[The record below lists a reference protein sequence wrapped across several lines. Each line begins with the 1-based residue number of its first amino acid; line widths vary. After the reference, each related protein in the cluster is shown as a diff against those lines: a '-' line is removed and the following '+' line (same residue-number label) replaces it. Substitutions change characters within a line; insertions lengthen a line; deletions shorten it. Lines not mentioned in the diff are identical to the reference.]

1 MIKFLPWLMVVAS
14 MFILPKS
21 FAQET
26 RLLRQPSIS
35 DSQIA
40 FVYGG
45 DIWITDLS
53 GQNSKRLTST
63 AAVESHPHF
72 SPDGKSL
79 AFSSN
84 RSGTNSVYVMP
95 SSGGQTNR
103 LSWHAAGGSVR
114 GWTPDGLKVL
124 FASGRDTAPRP
135 INRLWTI
142 SADGGPAELVLNQ
155 WAYNGA
161 YSADGKQ
168 MVIDRMSR
176 WDGEWRNY
184 RGGQNTP
191 LVVIDLANLKET
203 MIKSDST
210 IDIEPV
216 WVNDTIYFLSDRDW
230 VSNVWSYSV
239 KRKKLKQITE
249 FKNADIKQLA
259 TNGKQLVFEQN
270 GDLFTFDL
278 ATEQQQQLSITV
290 TGDFPWAET
299 KWQNVGDKARSASLS
314 PTGKRAVMASRGEI
328 FTVPIEH
335 GSVRN
340 LTKSSD
346 AADRAPIWSPKGD
359 QIAWFSDKGEQ
370 GYQLMLQ
377 SQDGLAEIQSIAI
390 GESKMAWEPTWSPDG
405 KYIAFVDD
413 DVRIRL
419 LELATKS
426 IKTID
431 IGGNNLER
439 GRSDLAWSPDSNA
452 LAYVKTADNGF
463 QQIKIYSVDTQQ
475 THFLTNKFANSLS
488 PAWDQNSKYLYFL
501 ASTDYGLNSGWANT
515 SSMGADSEYAPYIV
529 SLLVGETSPFAPRS
543 DEEDIEEESIEENG
557 VEDEDVGVS
566 KKDEEELTQESTDN
580 DDGAQDKDDEKS
592 GKDAVEKI
600 KIEFKNIERR
610 ILPLPMPA
618 GNYAFTL
625 TAPEGTVFF
634 AKRHGQGRDVELL
647 KFDLGS
653 REAESFIVG
662 IQSASISADHKKLLV
677 KKGPKWFV
685 VDADISKAK
694 TDKPLDTQL
703 MMNLDREK
711 EWRQMFVEAWRYQRD
726 YFYDKNMHGRDWN
739 EVFTRY
745 EPLVKYIKHR
755 ADLTYLLDMV
765 NGELSVGHS
774 FVFGGDYPKTEKA
787 RAGLLGANLSVKEGR
802 WQLNRI
808 FTAESWNPKLKGPLD
823 QPGLKVVQGRY
834 LVGVNGNELT
844 SADNPYKFL
853 DGTADQQT
861 VLHINDKPSFKDAWQ
876 ITVKPTGNERALRQ
890 RAWVEDN
897 RRLVD
902 KLSDGKL
909 AYVWLPNT
917 STPGFVSFNR
927 YFFAQQDK
935 LGAVIDERFNGGG
948 LLDDYMVDLMNR
960 KLRAAIT
967 NEVPNGKPFLLP
979 AGIKGPKVLLINE
992 LAGSGGD
999 YFPWAFRQQKVGKL
1013 IGART
1018 WGGLVKSSVHYRLVD
1033 GGALTAPDN
1042 AVFDPLNN
1050 KWVGENIGIA
1060 PDVEVYQDAKSLAK
1074 GEDPQLLRG
1083 VKELMKQL
1091 KKTRAKQVTPPKYS
1105 TPAIQN

>member
-1 MIKFLPWLMVVAS
+1 MIKCLPWLLVLTS
-14 MFILPKS
+14 LFLLPKS

-26 RLLRQPSIS
+26 RLLRQPSMS
-35 DSQIA
+35 DNHIA
-40 FVYGG
+40 FVYAG

-72 SPDGKSL
+72 SPDGQRL

-84 RSGTNSVYVMP
+84 RSGTDSVYVMP
-95 SSGGQTNR
+95 TNGGQAKR
-103 LSWHAAGGSVR
+103 LSWHAVGGSVR
-114 GWTPDGLKVL
+114 GWTPDGKKIL

-142 SADGGPAELVLNQ
+142 SANGGSAELVLNQ

-191 LVVIDLANLKET
+191 LVVIDLDNLKET
-203 MIKSDST
+203 MIDSDST

-216 WVNDTIYFLSDRDW
+216 WVGDTVYFLSDRDW
-230 VSNVWSYSV
+230 VSNIWSYSV
-239 KRKKLKQITE
+239 KRKRLKQITE
-249 FKNADIKQLA
+249 FKNADIKQLDS
-259 TNGKQLVFEQN
+259 NGKQLVFEQN

-278 ATEQQQQLSITV
+278 ASKQQQKLSISL

-299 KWQNVGDKARSASLS
+299 KWQDVGKKANSASLS
-314 PTGKRAVMASRGEI
+314 PSGKRAVMASRGEI

-340 LTKSSD
+340 LTQSSD

-377 SQDGLAEIQSIAI
+377 SQDGLSELQSIAI

-419 LELATKS
+419 IELATKN
-426 IKTID
+426 IITVD
-431 IGGNNLER
+431 VGGNNLER
-439 GRSDLAWSPDSNA
+439 GRNDLVWSPDSNN
-452 LAYVKTADNGF
+452 LAYVKTADNSF
-463 QQIKIYSVDTQQ
+463 QQIKIYSVDSQK

-488 PAWDQNSKYLYFL
+488 PAWDQNSQYLYFL

-515 SSMGADSEYAPYIV
+515 SSMGADSEYAPYVV
-529 SLLVGETSPFAPRS
+529 SLLADETSPFAPRS
-543 DEEDIEEESIEENG
+543 DEEDIAEDEPKNEDEESTE
-557 VEDEDVGVS
+557 
-566 KKDEEELTQESTDN
+566 
-580 DDGAQDKDDEKS
+580 DDESVKNDS
-592 GKDAVEKI
+592 ESKDSEEQPIELI
-600 KIEFKNIERR
+600 KIDFENIERR

-634 AKRHGQGRDVELL
+634 AKRQGEDRDVELL
-647 KFDLGS
+647 KFDLKT
-653 REAESFIVG
+653 RKAKPFISG
-662 IQSASISADHKKLLV
+662 IQSASISANYKKMLV

-685 VDADISKAK
+685 VDADKAKAK
-694 TDKPLDTQL
+694 TEDPLNAKL
-703 MMNLDREK
+703 MMNLDRQQ

-739 EVFTRY
+739 EVFSRY
-745 EPLVKYIKHR
+745 EPLVKHIKHR
-755 ADLTYLLDMV
+755 VDLTYLLDRV

-787 RAGLLGANLSVKEGR
+787 SAGLLGADLRINQGR
-802 WQLNRI
+802 WQLSRI

-823 QPGLKVVQGRY
+823 QPGLKVAQGQY
-834 LVGVNGNELT
+834 LVGVNGKELT
-844 SADNPYKFL
+844 SADNPYEFL
-853 DGTADQQT
+853 DGTVGQQT
-861 VLHINDKPSFKDAWQ
+861 VLHINDKPEFSEAWQ
-876 ITVKPTGNERALRQ
+876 ITVKPIGKERSLRQ

-902 KLSDGKL
+902 KLSNGKL
-909 AYVWLPNT
+909 AYVWVPNT

-948 LLDDYMVDLMNR
+948 YLDDYMVDLMSR
-960 KLRAAIT
+960 KLRSAIT
-967 NEVPNGKPFLLP
+967 NEVPNGKPLLLP

-999 YFPWAFRQQKVGKL
+999 YFPWAFRQQKIGKL

-1018 WGGLVKSSVHYRLVD
+1018 WGGLVKSSVHYALVD

-1050 KWVGENIGIA
+1050 KWVGENVGIA
-1060 PDVEVYQDAKSLAK
+1060 PDIEVYQDAKSLAK
-1074 GEDPQLLRG
+1074 GNDPQLLRG
-1083 VKELMKQL
+1083 VQELMKQL
-1091 KKTRAKQVTPPKYS
+1091 KKTKNKQVKPPKYS
-1105 TPAIQN
+1105 TPAIQD

>member
-1 MIKFLPWLMVVAS
+1 MIKFVAWLLAVAS
-14 MFILPKS
+14 MFILPKP

-40 FVYGG
+40 FVYAG
-45 DIWITDLS
+45 DIWITDLM

-63 AAVESHPHF
+63 PAIESHPHF
-72 SPDGKSL
+72 SPDGKRI

-84 RSGTNSVYVMP
+84 RSGTESVYVMP
-95 SSGGQTNR
+95 SSGGQANR
-103 LSWHAAGGSVR
+103 LSWHAAGGSAR
-114 GWTPDGLKVL
+114 GWSPDGQKVL
-124 FASGRDTAPRP
+124 FASGRDTAPKP

-191 LVVIDLANLKET
+191 LVVVDLASLKET
-203 MIKSDST
+203 MIDSDST

-216 WVNDTIYFLSDRDW
+216 WVNDTVYFLSDRDW
-230 VSNVWSYSV
+230 VSNIWSYSV

-249 FKNADIKQLA
+249 FKNADIKQLGS
-259 TNGKQLVFEQN
+259 NGKQLVFEQN

-278 ATEQQQQLSITV
+278 ASEQLQKLSISV

-299 KWQNVGDKARSASLS
+299 KWQDVGDKASSASLS
-314 PTGKRAVMASRGEI
+314 PTGKRAVMTSRGEI
-328 FTVPIEH
+328 FTVPVEY

-340 LTKSSD
+340 LTQSSD
-346 AADRAPIWSPKGD
+346 AADRAPVWSPKGD

-377 SQDGLAEIQSIAI
+377 SQDGLSELQTIAI
-390 GESKMAWEPTWSPDG
+390 GESKMAWEPTWSPDA

-419 LELATKS
+419 LELSTKS
-426 IKTID
+426 IITID
-431 IGGNNLER
+431 TGGTNLER
-439 GRSDLAWSPDSNA
+439 GRNDLVWSPDSNA

-463 QQIKIYSVDTQQ
+463 QQIKIYSVDTQE

-488 PAWDQNSKYLYFL
+488 PAWDQNSKYMYFL

-515 SSMGADSEYAPYIV
+515 SAMGADSQYAPYIV
-529 SLLVGETSPFAPRS
+529 SLLADETSPFAPRS
-543 DEEDIEEESIEENG
+543 DEENSQEDATQADDPKKDDAGTASKSDD
-557 VEDEDVGVS
+557 VED
-566 KKDEEELTQESTDN
+566 KAQE
-580 DDGAQDKDDEKS
+580 
-592 GKDAVEKI
+592 KDAKDSVKKPVEKI
-600 KIEFKNIERR
+600 KIDFNNIERR

-634 AKRHGQGRDVELL
+634 AKREEKDRNVELL
-647 KFDLGS
+647 KFDLKS
-653 REAESFIVG
+653 RKAEPFIQG
-662 IQSASISADHKKLLV
+662 IQSASISADNKKLLI
-677 KKGPKWFV
+677 KQGPKWFV
-685 VDADISKAK
+685 VDTDKPTSKLE
-694 TDKPLDTQL
+694 KPLDTKL
-703 MMNLDREK
+703 MMSLDRQQ

-739 EVFTRY
+739 EVFSRY

-774 FVFGGDYPKTEKA
+774 FVFGGDYPETEKA
-787 RAGLLGANLSVKEGR
+787 RAGLLGADLLVKAGR

-823 QPGLKVVQGRY
+823 QPGLKVAQGQY
-834 LVGVNGNELT
+834 LVGVNGKELT

-853 DGTADQQT
+853 DGTQDQQT
-861 VLHINDKPSFKDAWQ
+861 VLHINDKPNFNDAWQ

-902 KLSDGKL
+902 TLSNGKL
-909 AYVWLPNT
+909 AYVWVPNT

-960 KLRAAIT
+960 KLRAALT
-967 NEVPNGKPFLLP
+967 NEVPNGKPLLLP

-1018 WGGLVKSSVHYRLVD
+1018 WGGLVKSSVHYALVD

-1050 KWVGENIGIA
+1050 QWVGENIGIA
-1060 PDVEVYQDAKSLAK
+1060 PDIEVYQDAQSLAK
-1074 GEDPQLLRG
+1074 GDDPQLLRG

-1091 KKTRAKQVTPPKYS
+1091 QQIKTQQVTAPKYS

>member
-1 MIKFLPWLMVVAS
+1 MLKFLPWLIVVAS
-14 MFILPKS
+14 MLILPRS
-21 FAQET
+21 FAQDT
-26 RLLRQPSIS
+26 RLLRQPSIN
-35 DSQIA
+35 DSHVA
-40 FVYGG
+40 FVYAG
-45 DIWITDLS
+45 DIWIADLS

-72 SPDGKSL
+72 SPDGQRL

-84 RSGTNSVYVMP
+84 RSGTNSVYIMP
-95 SSGGQTNR
+95 SSGGQAKR
-103 LSWHAAGGSVR
+103 LSWHAAGGSAR
-114 GWTPDGLKVL
+114 GWTPDGRKVL
-124 FASGRDTAPRP
+124 FASSRDTAPRR

-142 SADGGPAELVLNQ
+142 SVDGGPAELVLNQ

-161 YSADGKQ
+161 YSANGKQ

-191 LVVIDLANLKET
+191 LVVVDLANLEET
-203 MIKSDST
+203 MINSDST

-216 WVNDTIYFLSDRDW
+216 WVNDTVYFLSDRDW
-230 VSNVWSYSV
+230 VSNIWSYSV
-239 KRKKLKQITE
+239 KRKRLKQITE

-270 GDLFTFDL
+270 GDLFTYDL
-278 ATEQQQQLSITV
+278 ASKQQQQLSITV

-299 KWQNVGDKARSASLS
+299 KWQDVGEKARSASLS
-314 PTGKRAVMASRGEI
+314 PTGKRAIMASRGEI

-340 LTKSSD
+340 LTQTSD

-377 SQDGLAEIQSIAI
+377 SQNGLSELQTIAI
-390 GESKMAWEPTWSPDG
+390 GESKMAWEPIWSPDG

-419 LELATKS
+419 LALATKS
-426 IKTID
+426 IITID
-431 IGGNNLER
+431 TGGTNLER
-439 GRSDLAWSPDSNA
+439 GRNDLVWSPDSNA

-463 QQIKIYSVDTQQ
+463 QQIKIYSVDTKQ

-515 SSMGADSEYAPYIV
+515 SSMSAQPEYAPYVV
-529 SLLVGETSPFAPRS
+529 SLSADETSPFAPQS
-543 DEEDIEEESIEENG
+543 DEEIMQ
-557 VEDEDVGVS
+557 EDES
-566 KKDEEELTQESTDN
+566 KQ
-580 DDGAQDKDDEKS
+580 DDEKPI
-592 GKDAVEKI
+592 KDSADSENDAQVKDDKDEIEKI
-600 KIEFKNIERR
+600 KIDFKDIERR

-618 GNYAFTL
+618 GEYAFTL
-625 TAPEGTVFF
+625 TATEGTVFF
-634 AKRHGQGRDVELL
+634 AKRQGQDRDIELL
-647 KFDLGS
+647 KFDLES
-653 REAESFIVG
+653 RKAESFIEG

-685 VDADISKAK
+685 VDADVPKAT
-694 TDKPLDTQL
+694 TDKPLDTML
-703 MMNLDREK
+703 MMNIDRQK

-739 EVFTRY
+739 EVFSRY
-745 EPLVKYIKHR
+745 EPLVKHIKHR

-774 FVFGGDYPKTEKA
+774 FVFGGDYPKTQKA
-787 RAGLLGANLSVKEGR
+787 SAGLLGANLLVNEGR
-802 WQLNRI
+802 WQMTRI

-823 QPGLKVVQGRY
+823 QPGLKVSQGQY
-834 LVGVNGNELT
+834 LVGVNGKELT
-844 SADNPYKFL
+844 SEDNPYKWL
-853 DGTADQQT
+853 DGTVDQQT
-861 VLHINDKPSFKDAWQ
+861 VLHINDKPSFSEAWQ
-876 ITVKPTGNERALRQ
+876 ITVKPAGNERSLRQ

-909 AYVWLPNT
+909 AYVWVPNT

-948 LLDDYMVDLMNR
+948 FLDDYMVDLMNR
-960 KLRAAIT
+960 KLRGAIT
-967 NEVPNGKPFLLP
+967 NEVPNGKPLLLP

-1018 WGGLVKSSVHYRLVD
+1018 WGGLVKSSVHYALVD

-1060 PDVEVYQDAKSLAK
+1060 PDIEVYQDAKSLAK
-1074 GEDPQLLRG
+1074 NEDPQLLRG

-1091 KKTRAKQVTPPKYS
+1091 KKINTKTKQITSPKFP
-1105 TPAIQN
+1105 TPATQD

>member
-1 MIKFLPWLMVVAS
+1 MIKFLPWLLVVAS
-14 MFILPKS
+14 WFILPQS

-35 DSQIA
+35 DSHIV
-40 FVYGG
+40 FVHAA

-53 GQNSKRLTST
+53 GKNTKRLTST

-72 SPDGKSL
+72 SPDGKTI

-84 RSGTNSVYVMP
+84 RSGTDSVYVMP
-95 SSGGQTNR
+95 TAGGQATR
-103 LSWHAAGGSVR
+103 LSWHASGGSVR
-114 GWTPDGLKVL
+114 GWTPDGQKIL

-142 SADGGPAELVLNQ
+142 PVNGGSAGLVLNQ

-161 YSADGKQ
+161 YSGDGKK

-191 LVVIDLANLKET
+191 LVVIDLDTLKET
-203 MIKSDST
+203 MIDSDST

-216 WVNDTIYFLSDRDW
+216 WVNDTVYFLSDRDW

-239 KRKKLKQITE
+239 KRKRLKQITE
-249 FKNADIKQLA
+249 FKNADVKQLS
-259 TNGKQLVFEQN
+259 TNGKQLVLEQN

-278 ATEQQQQLSITV
+278 ASKQLQKLSINLI
-290 TGDFPWAET
+290 GDFPWAET
-299 KWQNVGDKARSASLS
+299 KWQDVGEKANAASLS
-314 PTGKRAVMASRGEI
+314 PSGKRVVMASRGEI

-340 LTKSSD
+340 LTQSSD

-359 QIAWFSDKGEQ
+359 KIAWFSDKGKQ

-377 SQDGLAEIQSIAI
+377 SQDGLSQLESIAI

-419 LELATKS
+419 LELATRN

-431 IGGNNLER
+431 VGGNNLER
-439 GRSDLAWSPDSNA
+439 GRNDLAWSPDSNH
-452 LAYVKTADNGF
+452 LAYVKTADNSF
-463 QQIKIYSVDTQQ
+463 QQIKIYSIDSQK

-515 SSMGADSEYAPYIV
+515 SSMSAEAEYAPYVV
-529 SLLVGETSPFAPRS
+529 SLLADEVSPFAPRS
-543 DEEDIEEESIEENG
+543 DEEDIEESRKDTSENDH
-557 VEDEDVGVS
+557 E
-566 KKDEEELTQESTDN
+566 ESTEDSASAKS
-580 DDGAQDKDDEKS
+580 GSDEKES
-592 GKDAVEKI
+592 AKDSVELI
-600 KIEFKNIERR
+600 KIDFDNIERR

-634 AKRHGQGRDVELL
+634 AKKQGENRDVELL
-647 KFDLGS
+647 KFDLKS
-653 REAESFIVG
+653 REAEPFIAG
-662 IQSASISADHKKLLV
+662 IQSASISANHKKMLV
-677 KKGPKWFV
+677 KQGPKWFV
-685 VDADISKAK
+685 VDADTSKAK
-694 TDKPLDTQL
+694 TEKPLDTKL
-703 MMNLDREK
+703 MMKLDRQK

-739 EVFTRY
+739 EVFSRY
-745 EPLVKYIKHR
+745 EPLVEHIKHR
-755 ADLTYLLDMV
+755 ADLSYLLDMV

-774 FVFGGDYPKTEKA
+774 FVFGGDFPKTEKA
-787 RAGLLGANLSVKEGR
+787 SAGLLGADLSPKDGR
-802 WQLNRI
+802 WQLSRI

-823 QPGLKVVQGRY
+823 QPSLKVAEGQY

-844 SADNPYKFL
+844 SSDNPYEFL
-853 DGTADQQT
+853 DGTVGQQT
-861 VLHINDKPSFKDAWQ
+861 VLHINDKSKFSDAWQ
-876 ITVKPTGNERALRQ
+876 ITVKPTGNENFLRQ

-909 AYVWLPNT
+909 AYIWVPNT
-917 STPGFVSFNR
+917 AQPGFVSFNR

-935 LGAVIDERFNGGG
+935 LGVVIDERFNGGG
-948 LLDDYMVDLMNR
+948 YLDDYMVDLMSR
-960 KLRAAIT
+960 KLRGALT
-967 NEVPNGKPFLLP
+967 NEVPNGKPLVLP
-979 AGIKGPKVLLINE
+979 AGISGPKVLLINE

-999 YFPWAFRQQKVGKL
+999 YFPWAFRQQKIGKL

-1018 WGGLVKSSVHYRLVD
+1018 WGGLVKSSVHYALVD

-1042 AVFDPLNN
+1042 AVFDPRNN
-1050 KWVGENIGIA
+1050 KWVAENFGIA
-1060 PDVEVYQDAKSLAK
+1060 PDIEVYQDAKSLAK

-1083 VKELMKQL
+1083 VQELMKQL
-1091 KKTRAKQVTPPKYS
+1091 KKIKSKPIQPPRYS
-1105 TPAIQN
+1105 TPAVQG

>member
-1 MIKFLPWLMVVAS
+1 MIKFLPWLLVVAS
-14 MFILPKS
+14 MLILPKS

-35 DSQIA
+35 DSHLA
-40 FVYGG
+40 FIYAG
-45 DIWITDLS
+45 DIWLTDLL

-63 AAVESHPHF
+63 AAIESHPHF
-72 SPDGKSL
+72 SPDGQSL

-84 RSGTNSVYVMP
+84 RSGTNSVYVMS
-95 SSGGQTNR
+95 SSGGQATR

-114 GWTPDGLKVL
+114 GWTPDGQKVL

-142 SADGGPAELVLNQ
+142 SVDGGPAELVLNQ
-155 WAYNGA
+155 WASNGA
-161 YSADGKQ
+161 YSGDGKQ
-168 MVIDRMSR
+168 IVIDRMSR

-191 LVVIDLANLKET
+191 LVVVDLVNLEET
-203 MIKSDST
+203 MINSDST

-216 WVNDTIYFLSDRDW
+216 WVDDTVYFLSDRDW
-230 VSNVWSYSV
+230 VSNIWSYSV
-239 KRKKLKQITE
+239 KRKRLKQITE
-249 FKNADIKQLA
+249 FKNADIKQLG

-278 ATEQQQQLSITV
+278 ASEELQKISITV

-299 KWQNVGDKARSASLS
+299 KWQNVGDEASSVSLS
-314 PTGKRAVMASRGEI
+314 PTGKRVIMASRGEI
-328 FTVPIEH
+328 FTVPVEY

-340 LTKSSD
+340 LTQSSD

-359 QIAWFSDKGEQ
+359 QVAWFSDKGEQ
-370 GYQLMLQ
+370 GYQLQLQ
-377 SQDGLAEIQSIAI
+377 SQDGLSELQTIAI

-419 LELATKS
+419 LELATEN
-426 IKTID
+426 IITVD
-431 IGGNNLER
+431 TGGTNLER
-439 GRSDLAWSPDSNA
+439 GRNDLAWSPDSNA
-452 LAYVKTADNGF
+452 LAYVKTANNGF
-463 QQIKIYSVDTQQ
+463 QQIKIYAVDTKK

-515 SSMGADSEYAPYIV
+515 SSIGSDAEYSPYIV
-529 SLLVGETSPFAPRS
+529 SLLADETSPFAPRS
-543 DEEDIEEESIEENG
+543 DEENTLEEDIDEEGIDEEDIDEDAEPSGKSDAPEDKVQEKNGKESAKNSIE
-557 VEDEDVGVS
+557 
-566 KKDEEELTQESTDN
+566 
-580 DDGAQDKDDEKS
+580 
-592 GKDAVEKI
+592 KI
-600 KIEFKNIERR
+600 AIDFENIERR

-618 GNYAFTL
+618 GNYAFAL
-625 TAPEGTVFF
+625 TAPKGTVFF
-634 AKRHGQGRDVELL
+634 AKRQHEDRNLELL
-647 KFDLGS
+647 KFDLKS
-653 REAESFIVG
+653 RKAEPFIQG
-662 IQSASISADHKKLLV
+662 IQTASISADHKKLLV

-685 VDADISKAK
+685 VDADKPTAK
-694 TDKPLDTQL
+694 TDKPLNTKL
-703 MMNLDREK
+703 MMSLDRQK
-711 EWRQMFVEAWRYQRD
+711 EWRQIFVEAWRYQRD
-726 YFYDKNMHGRDWN
+726 YFYDENMHGRDWN
-739 EVFTRY
+739 EVFSRY
-745 EPLVKYIKHR
+745 EPLVKHIKHR
-755 ADLTYLLDMV
+755 AALTYLLDMV

-774 FVFGGDYPKTEKA
+774 FVSGGDYPKTQKA
-787 RAGLLGANLSVKEGR
+787 RAGLLGADLLANEGY
-802 WQLNRI
+802 WQLDRI

-823 QPGLKVVQGRY
+823 QPGLKIDQGQY
-834 LVGVNGNELT
+834 LVGVNGKELT
-844 SADNPYKFL
+844 SVDNPYEFL
-853 DGTADQQT
+853 DGTVDQQT
-861 VLHINDKPSFKDAWQ
+861 VLHINDKPSFSGAWQ
-876 ITVKPTGNERALRQ
+876 ITVKPTSNERALRQ

-909 AYVWLPNT
+909 AYVWVPNT

-960 KLRAAIT
+960 KLRAALT
-967 NEVPNGKPFLLP
+967 NEVPNGKPLLLP

-1060 PDVEVYQDAKSLAK
+1060 PDINVYQDAQSLAK
-1074 GEDPQLLRG
+1074 GDDPQLLAG
-1083 VKELMKQL
+1083 VKELLKQL
-1091 KKTRAKQVTPPKYS
+1091 KKIKVRSVIPPKYS
-1105 TPAIQN
+1105 TPATQE

>member
-1 MIKFLPWLMVVAS
+1 MIKFLPWLLVVAS
-14 MFILPKS
+14 MFILPRS
-21 FAQET
+21 FAQDT

-35 DSQIA
+35 DSHLA
-40 FVYGG
+40 FIYAG
-45 DIWITDLS
+45 DIWITDLL

-63 AAVESHPHF
+63 AAIESHPHF
-72 SPDGKSL
+72 SPDGQRL

-84 RSGTNSVYVMP
+84 RSGTHSVYVMP
-95 SSGGQTNR
+95 SSGGQANR

-114 GWTPDGLKVL
+114 GWTPDGQRVL
-124 FASGRDTAPRP
+124 FASGRDTAPKP

-142 SADGGPAELVLNQ
+142 AVDGGPAELVLNQ

-161 YSADGKQ
+161 YSGDGKHL
-168 MVIDRMSR
+168 VIDRMSR
-176 WDGEWRNY
+176 WDGEWRHY

-191 LVVIDLANLKET
+191 LVVVDLASLEET
-203 MIKSDST
+203 MIDSDST

-230 VSNVWSYSV
+230 VSNIWSYSV
-239 KRKKLKQITE
+239 KRKRLKQITA

-259 TNGKQLVFEQN
+259 TNGKQLVLEQN

-278 ATEQQQQLSITV
+278 ASEQLQKLSIAV

-299 KWQNVGDKARSASLS
+299 QWQDVGKKANSASLS
-314 PTGKRAVMASRGEI
+314 PTGKRAIMAARGEI
-328 FTVPIEH
+328 FTVPVEY

-340 LTKSSD
+340 LTQTSD

-377 SQDGLAEIQSIAI
+377 SQDGLSELQTIAI

-419 LELATKS
+419 LDLGSKNIITVD
-426 IKTID
+426 T
-431 IGGNNLER
+431 GGNNLER
-439 GRSDLAWSPDSNA
+439 GRNDLVWSPDSNA

-463 QQIKIYSVDTQQ
+463 QQIKIYSVDTQD
-475 THFLTNKFANSLS
+475 THFLTNKFANSMS
-488 PAWDQNSKYLYFL
+488 PAWDQNSKFLYFL

-515 SSMGADSEYAPYIV
+515 SSMGADSQYAPYIV
-529 SLLVGETSPFAPRS
+529 SLLADETSPFAPRS
-543 DEEDIEEESIEENG
+543 DEENREEDGID
-557 VEDEDVGVS
+557 EDEP
-566 KKDEEELTQESTDN
+566 KKDNEKNSEVADETP
-580 DDGAQDKDDEKS
+580 DKDGEGSKES
-592 GKDAVEKI
+592 AKKPIEKI
-600 KIEFKNIERR
+600 EIDFKNIERR

-618 GNYAFTL
+618 GNYAFTM
-625 TAPEGTVFF
+625 TAPKGTVFF
-634 AKRHGQGRDVELL
+634 AKIQGENRDLALL
-647 KFDLGS
+647 KFNLKS
-653 REAESFIVG
+653 RKAEAFIEG

-685 VDADISKAK
+685 VDADKATAK
-694 TDKPLDTQL
+694 TDKPLETTL
-703 MMNLDREK
+703 MMNLDRQK
-711 EWRQMFVEAWRYQRD
+711 EWRQIFVEAWRYQRD

-739 EVFTRY
+739 VVFSRY
-745 EPLVKYIKHR
+745 EPLVKHIKHR

-774 FVFGGDYPKTEKA
+774 FVFGGDYPKTQKT
-787 RAGLLGANLSVKEGR
+787 RAGLLGADLLVKEGR
-802 WQLNRI
+802 WQLDRI
-808 FTAESWNPKLKGPLD
+808 FRAESWNPKLKGPLD
-823 QPGLKVVQGRY
+823 QPGLRLAQGQY
-834 LVGVNGNELT
+834 LVGVNGQELT
-844 SADNPYKFL
+844 SADNPYQFL
-853 DGTADQQT
+853 DGTLDQQT
-861 VLHINDKPSFKDAWQ
+861 VLHINDKPSFSEAWQ
-876 ITVKPTGNERALRQ
+876 ITVKPTGNETALRQ

-902 KLSDGKL
+902 TLSNGKL
-909 AYVWLPNT
+909 AYVWVPNT
-917 STPGFVSFNR
+917 SSPGFVSFNR

-935 LGAVIDERFNGGG
+935 VGAVIDERFNGGG

-960 KLRAAIT
+960 KLRAALT
-967 NEVPNGKPFLLP
+967 NEVPNGKPLLLP

-999 YFPWAFRQQKVGKL
+999 YFPWAFRQQNVGQL

-1018 WGGLVKSSVHYRLVD
+1018 WGGLVKSSVHYALVD

-1060 PDVEVYQDAKSLAK
+1060 PDIEVYQDAQSLAK

-1083 VKELMKQL
+1083 VKELLKQL
-1091 KKTRAKQVTPPKYS
+1091 KQIKTKQVTPPKYS
-1105 TPAIQN
+1105 TPAIQNK

>member
-1 MIKFLPWLMVVAS
+1 MIKFLPWLMVVTC
-14 MFILPKS
+14 ILLIPK
-21 FAQET
+21 AVAEQT

-35 DSQIA
+35 DSQVA

-63 AAVESHPHF
+63 PAIESQPHF
-72 SPDGKSL
+72 SPDGQRL

-95 SSGGQTNR
+95 SSGGQPNR
-103 LSWHAAGGSVR
+103 LSWHASGGSVR
-114 GWTPDGLKVL
+114 GWTPDGQQVL
-124 FASGRDTAPRP
+124 FASVRDTAPRP

-142 SADGGPAELVLNQ
+142 PVDGGPAELVLNQ
-155 WAYNGA
+155 WAFNGA
-161 YSADGKQ
+161 YSGDGKQ
-168 MVIDRMSR
+168 IVIDRMSR

-191 LVVIDLANLKET
+191 LVVIDLLNLKET
-203 MIKSDST
+203 MINSDST

-216 WVNDTIYFLSDRDW
+216 WVNNTVYFLSDRDW
-230 VSNVWSYSV
+230 VSNIWSYSV
-239 KRKKLKQITE
+239 KRKRLKQITY

-259 TNGKQLVFEQN
+259 SNGKQLIFEQN
-270 GDLFTFDL
+270 GDLYTYDL
-278 ATEQQQQLSITV
+278 ATKKQQQLAITV
-290 TGDFPWAET
+290 TGDFPWAESQ
-299 KWQNVGDKARSASLS
+299 WQNMGAKAHSASLS
-314 PTGKRAVMASRGEI
+314 PTGKRALMASRGEI

-340 LTKSSD
+340 LTQTSD

-359 QIAWFSDKGEQ
+359 QIAWFSDQGGQ
-370 GYQLMLQ
+370 GYQLLLQ
-377 SQDGLAEIQSIAI
+377 SQDGLSDTQSIAI
-390 GESKMAWEPTWSPDG
+390 GVSKMAWEPTWSPDG

-413 DVRIRL
+413 DVRLRL

-426 IKTID
+426 IITID

-439 GRSDLAWSPDSNA
+439 GSNDLVWSPDSNA

-463 QQIKIYSVDTQQ
+463 QQIKIYTVDTQQ
-475 THFLTNKFANSLS
+475 SHFLTNKFANSLS
-488 PAWDQNSKYLYFL
+488 PAWDQNGKYLYFL

-515 SSMGADSEYAPYIV
+515 SSMGAQFEYAPYVV
-529 SLLVGETSPFAPRS
+529 SLLAAETSPFAPRS
-543 DEEDIEEESIEENG
+543 DEEKSDAEKIDKTEPKDSDKGSSQENADSNG
-557 VEDEDVGVS
+557 
-566 KKDEEELTQESTDN
+566 KNNN
-580 DDGAQDKDDEKS
+580 DDKESEEDT
-592 GKDAVEKI
+592 VEKI
-600 KIEFKNIERR
+600 AIDFKDIERR

-618 GNYAFTL
+618 GKYAFTL
-625 TAPEGTVFF
+625 TAPKGTVFF
-634 AKRHGQGRDVELL
+634 AKRQGQGKDIELL
-647 KFDLGS
+647 KFDIETQES
-653 REAESFIVG
+653 ESFITG
-662 IQSASISADHKKLLV
+662 IQSASISADHNKLLV

-685 VDADISKAK
+685 VDTDQSKAK
-694 TDKPLDTQL
+694 TDKPLNTKL
-703 MMNLDREK
+703 LMNLDREQ
-711 EWRQMFVEAWRYQRD
+711 EWRQIFVEAWRYQQD

-739 EVFTRY
+739 EVFNRY
-745 EPLVKYIKHR
+745 EPLVKHIKHR

-774 FVFGGDYPKTEKA
+774 FVFGGDYPKTQSA
-787 RAGLLGANLSVKEGR
+787 TAGLLGANLSIKEGR

-823 QPGLKVVQGRY
+823 QPGLKVAQGQY
-834 LVGVNGNELT
+834 LVGINGKEMT
-844 SADNPYKFL
+844 SADNPFKFL
-853 DGTADQQT
+853 DGTVGQQT
-861 VLHINDKPSFKDAWQ
+861 VLHINDKPSFSGAWQ
-876 ITVKPTGNERALRQ
+876 ITVNPTGSEKALRQ
-890 RAWVEDN
+890 RTWVEDN

-948 LLDDYMVDLMNR
+948 LLDDYMVDLLSR

-967 NEVPNGKPFLLP
+967 NEVPNGKPLLLP
-979 AGIKGPKVLLINE
+979 GGINGPKVLLINE
-992 LAGSGGD
+992 QAGSGGD

-1018 WGGLVKSSVHYRLVD
+1018 WGGLVKSSVHYGLVD

-1060 PDVEVYQDAKSLAK
+1060 PDIEVYQDARSLAK

-1091 KKTRAKQVTPPKYS
+1091 KKIKTKQVKPPKYS

>member
-1 MIKFLPWLMVVAS
+1 MIKFVPWLLVVAS
-14 MFILPKS
+14 MFILPRS
-21 FAQET
+21 IAQET

-35 DSQIA
+35 DSHLA
-40 FVYGG
+40 FVYAG

-63 AAVESHPHF
+63 AAIESDPHF
-72 SPDGKSL
+72 SPDGQRL

-95 SSGGQTNR
+95 SSGGQANR

-114 GWTPDGLKVL
+114 GWTPDGQRVL

-142 SADGGPAELVLNQ
+142 SVDGGPAELVLHQ

-161 YSADGKQ
+161 YSEDGKH

-191 LVVIDLANLKET
+191 LVVVDLASLKET
-203 MIKSDST
+203 MIDSDST

-216 WVNDTIYFLSDRDW
+216 WVDDTVYFLSDRDW
-230 VSNVWSYSV
+230 VSNIWSYSV

-278 ATEQQQQLSITV
+278 ASEELQKLSIVV

-299 KWQNVGDKARSASLS
+299 QWQDVGEKADSASLS
-314 PTGKRAVMASRGEI
+314 PTGKRAIMASRGEI

-340 LTKSSD
+340 LTQSSD

-370 GYQLMLQ
+370 GYQLLLQ
-377 SQDGLAEIQSIAI
+377 SQDGLSELQSIAI

-419 LELATKS
+419 LELATKN
-426 IKTID
+426 IITVD
-431 IGGNNLER
+431 TGGNNLER
-439 GRSDLAWSPDSNA
+439 GRNDLVWAPDSNA

-463 QQIKIYSVDTQQ
+463 QQIKIYSVNTQD
-475 THFLTNKFANSLS
+475 THFLTNKFANSMS
-488 PAWDQNSKYLYFL
+488 PAWDQNSQYLYFL

-515 SSMGADSEYAPYIV
+515 SSMGADSEYAPYVV
-529 SLLVGETSPFAPRS
+529 SLLADETSPFAPRS
-543 DEEDIEEESIEENG
+543 DEEG
-557 VEDEDVGVS
+557 TED
-566 KKDEEELTQESTDN
+566 DEPQ
-580 DDGAQDKDDEKS
+580 KDDEKDS
-592 GKDAVEKI
+592 EVADETQDKDPKDPEKETVEVI
-600 KIEFKNIERR
+600 KIDFKDIERR

-618 GNYAFTL
+618 GEYAFTL
-625 TAPEGTVFF
+625 TAPQGTVFF
-634 AKRHGQGRDVELL
+634 AKRQGEDRDIELL
-647 KFDLGS
+647 KFDLKLRKS
-653 REAESFIVG
+653 ESFMEG
-662 IQSASISADHKKLLV
+662 IQLASMSADHKKLLV

-685 VDADISKAK
+685 VDADKPSPK
-694 TDKPLDTQL
+694 TDNPLDTKL
-703 MMNLDREK
+703 MMNLNRQQ
-711 EWRQMFVEAWRYQRD
+711 EWRQIFVEAWRYQRD

-739 EVFTRY
+739 EVFSRY
-745 EPLVKYIKHR
+745 EPLVKHIKHR

-774 FVFGGDYPKTEKA
+774 FVFGGDYPKTPKA
-787 RAGLLGANLSVKEGR
+787 RAGLLGADLLVKEGR
-802 WQLNRI
+802 WQLDRI

-823 QPGLKVVQGRY
+823 QPGLKLAQGHY
-834 LVGVNGNELT
+834 LVGVNGKELT

-853 DGTADQQT
+853 DGTVDQQT
-861 VLHINDKPSFKDAWQ
+861 VLHINDKPSFSEAWQ
-876 ITVKPTGNERALRQ
+876 ITVKPTGNETALRQ
-890 RAWVEDN
+890 RTWVEDN

-909 AYVWLPNT
+909 AYVWVPNT
-917 STPGFVSFNR
+917 SSPGFVSFNR

-960 KLRAAIT
+960 KLRAALT
-967 NEVPNGKPFLLP
+967 NEVPNGKPLLLP

-1018 WGGLVKSSVHYRLVD
+1018 WGGLVKSSVHYALVD

-1060 PDVEVYQDAKSLAK
+1060 PDIEVYQDAQSLAK
-1074 GEDPQLLRG
+1074 GDDPQLLTG

-1091 KKTRAKQVTPPKYS
+1091 KRIKTKQVVPPKYS

>member
-1 MIKFLPWLMVVAS
+1 MIKFLPILLVVAS
-14 MFILPKS
+14 MFILPRS
-21 FAQET
+21 FAEET

-35 DSQIA
+35 DSHIA
-40 FVYGG
+40 FVYAG

-72 SPDGKSL
+72 SPDGQRV

-95 SSGGQTNR
+95 SIGGQANR

-114 GWTPDGLKVL
+114 GWTPDGQKVL

-135 INRLWTI
+135 FNRLWTI
-142 SADGGPAELVLNQ
+142 AIDGGPAELVLNQ

-216 WVNDTIYFLSDRDW
+216 WVNDTVYFLSDRDW
-230 VSNVWSYSV
+230 VSNIWSYSV
-239 KRKKLKQITE
+239 KRKRLKQITA
-249 FKNADIKQLA
+249 FKNADIKQLGS
-259 TNGKQLVFEQN
+259 NGKQLVFEQN
-270 GDLFTFDL
+270 GDLFTYDL
-278 ATEQQQQLSITV
+278 ATSQQQQLSITV

-299 KWQNVGDKARSASLS
+299 KWQDVGDKASAASLS
-314 PTGKRAVMASRGEI
+314 PTGKRAIMASRGEI
-328 FTVPIEH
+328 FTVPVEH

-340 LTKSSD
+340 LTQSSD

-377 SQDGLAEIQSIAI
+377 SQDGLSELQTIAI

-419 LELATKS
+419 LELDTKN
-426 IKTID
+426 ITTID
-431 IGGNNLER
+431 TGGTNLER
-439 GRSDLAWSPDSNA
+439 GYNDLAWAPDSNA

-463 QQIKIYSVDTQQ
+463 QQIKIYTIDTQK

-488 PAWDQNSKYLYFL
+488 PAWDQNSKHLYFL

-515 SSMGADSEYAPYIV
+515 SSMGAQSEYAPYVV
-529 SLLVGETSPFAPRS
+529 SLLADETSPFAPRS
-543 DEEDIEEESIEENG
+543 DEEEIEA
-557 VEDEDVGVS
+557 DEA
-566 KKDEEELTQESTDN
+566 N
-580 DDGAQDKDDEKS
+580 KDDEESSQESADSKGDS
-592 GKDAVEKI
+592 KDQDDKESENKLIEKI
-600 KIEFKNIERR
+600 KIDFKNIERR

-618 GNYAFTL
+618 GKYAFTL

-634 AKRHGQGRDVELL
+634 AKNQGKGRDVELL
-647 KFDLGS
+647 KFDLKS
-653 REAESFIVG
+653 RKTESFIEGVQ
-662 IQSASISADHKKLLV
+662 IASISADHKKMLV

-685 VDADISKAK
+685 VDADKPTAK
-694 TDKPLDTQL
+694 TEKPLDTKL
-703 MMNLDREK
+703 MMNLDRK
-711 EWRQMFVEAWRYQRD
+711 QEWRQMFVEAWRYQRD

-739 EVFTRY
+739 EVFSRY
-745 EPLVKYIKHR
+745 EPLVKHIKHR
-755 ADLTYLLDMV
+755 TGLTYLLDMV

-774 FVFGGDYPKTEKA
+774 FVFGGDFPKTEKA
-787 RAGLLGANLSVKEGR
+787 RAGLLGADLLDKEGR

-823 QPGLKVVQGRY
+823 QPGLKVAQGQY
-834 LVGVNGNELT
+834 LVGVNGKELT
-844 SADNPYKFL
+844 SAHNPYEFL
-853 DGTADQQT
+853 DGTVDQQT
-861 VLHINDKPSFKDAWQ
+861 VLHINDKPSFSDAWQ
-876 ITVKPTGNERALRQ
+876 ITVKPAGNERALRQ

-909 AYVWLPNT
+909 AYVWVPNT

-967 NEVPNGKPFLLP
+967 NEVPNGKPLLLP

-1018 WGGLVKSSVHYRLVD
+1018 WGGLVKSSVHYALVD

-1042 AVFDPLNN
+1042 AIFDPMNN

-1060 PDVEVYQDAKSLAK
+1060 PDIEVYQDAQSLAK

-1091 KKTRAKQVTPPKYS
+1091 KKTKTKQVTAPKYP
-1105 TPAIQN
+1105 TPATQD

>member
-1 MIKFLPWLMVVAS
+1 MRKFLPCLIVVAS
-14 MFILPKS
+14 LFVLPES
-21 FAQET
+21 VAQET

-35 DSQIA
+35 DSQVA

-53 GQNSKRLTST
+53 GQHSQRLTST

-72 SPDGKSL
+72 SPDGQSI

-95 SSGGQTNR
+95 SSGGQANR
-103 LSWHAAGGSVR
+103 LSWHADGGSVR
-114 GWTPDGLKVL
+114 GWTPDGQKVL
-124 FASGRDTAPRP
+124 FATGRETAPRP
-135 INRLWTI
+135 VNRLWTI
-142 SADGGPAELVLNQ
+142 SANGGPAELVLNQ
-155 WAYNGA
+155 WAYDGA
-161 YSADGKQ
+161 FSGDGKQ

-191 LVVIDLANLKET
+191 LVVVDLNSLEET
-203 MIKSDST
+203 MIDSDST

-216 WVNDTIYFLSDRDW
+216 WVDDAVYFLSDRDW
-230 VSNVWSYSV
+230 VSNIWSYSV

-259 TNGKQLVFEQN
+259 SNGKQLVFEQN

-278 ATEQQQQLSITV
+278 ASEQLQKLSVNLI
-290 TGDFPWAET
+290 GDFPWAET
-299 KWQNVGDKARSASLS
+299 QWQDVGDKVNAASLS

-328 FTVPIEH
+328 FTVPVEH

-340 LTKSSD
+340 LTQTSD
-346 AADRAPIWSPKGD
+346 AADRAPIWSPNGD

-370 GYQLMLQ
+370 GYQLLLQ
-377 SQDGLAEIQSIAI
+377 SQDGLSELESISI

-405 KYIAFVDD
+405 KFIAFVDD

-419 LELATKS
+419 LELASKDM
-426 IKTID
+426 ITID
-431 IGGNNLER
+431 TGGNNLER
-439 GRSDLAWSPDSNA
+439 GNNDLVWSPDSNL

-463 QQIKIYSVDTQQ
+463 QQIKIYSVDTKK

-515 SSMGADSEYAPYIV
+515 SSMGTDPEYAPYVV
-529 SLLVGETSPFAPRS
+529 SLLTDETSPFAPRS
-543 DEEDIEEESIEENG
+543 DDEVKKG
-557 VEDEDVGVS
+557 DEDAPDQ
-566 KKDEEELTQESTDN
+566 KTD
-580 DDGAQDKDDEKS
+580 AA
-592 GKDAVEKI
+592 GKDKETKDPEKAPVELI
-600 KIEFKNIERR
+600 KIDFNDIERR

-618 GNYAFTL
+618 GKYAFTL
-625 TAPEGTVFF
+625 AAPKGTVFF
-634 AKRHGQGRDVELL
+634 AKRQDKPRDLELL
-647 KFDLGS
+647 KFDLES
-653 REAESFIVG
+653 RKAEPFIAG
-662 IQSASISADHKKLLV
+662 IQSASISADHKKLLI
-677 KKGPKWFV
+677 KQGPKWFV
-685 VDADISKAK
+685 VDADKPTAK
-694 TDKPLDTQL
+694 PDKPLDTKL
-703 MMNLDREK
+703 MISLDRQK

-739 EVFTRY
+739 EVFSRY
-745 EPLVKYIKHR
+745 EPLVKHIKHR

-774 FVFGGDYPKTEKA
+774 FVFGGDFPETEKA
-787 RAGLLGANLSVKEGR
+787 SAGLLGADLSAKDGR

-808 FTAESWNPKLKGPLD
+808 FTAESWNPKLEGPLD
-823 QPGLKVVQGRY
+823 QPGLKVAQGQY
-834 LVGVNGNELT
+834 LVGVNGKELT
-844 SADNPYKFL
+844 SANNPYEFL
-853 DGTADQQT
+853 DGTVGQQT
-861 VLHINDKPSFKDAWQ
+861 VLHINDKPSFSDAWQ
-876 ITVKPTGNERALRQ
+876 ITVTPTDSERALRQ

-909 AYVWLPNT
+909 AYVWVPNT

-967 NEVPNGKPFLLP
+967 NEVPNGKALLLP

-1018 WGGLVKSSVHYRLVD
+1018 WGGLVKSSVHYALVD

-1060 PDVEVYQDAKSLAK
+1060 PDIEVYQDAQSLAK
-1074 GEDPQLLRG
+1074 GDDPQLLRG

-1091 KKTRAKQVTPPKYS
+1091 KKAKPITPPKYL
-1105 TPAIQN
+1105 TPAIQD

>member
-1 MIKFLPWLMVVAS
+1 MIKFLLWSLVVAS
-14 MFILPKS
+14 MLILPKS

-35 DSQIA
+35 DSQLVFIYA
-40 FVYGG
+40 G

-63 AAVESHPHF
+63 AAIESHPHF
-72 SPDGKSL
+72 SPDGQRI

-84 RSGTNSVYVMP
+84 RSGVNSVYVML
-95 SSGGQTNR
+95 SSGGQATR

-114 GWTPDGLKVL
+114 GWTPDGQRVL

-142 SADGGPAELVLNQ
+142 SVDGGPSELVLNQ

-161 YSADGKQ
+161 YSGDGKH

-191 LVVIDLANLKET
+191 LVVVDLVNLEET
-203 MIKSDST
+203 MINSDST

-216 WVNDTIYFLSDRDW
+216 WVNNTVYFLSDRDW
-230 VSNVWSYSV
+230 VSNIWSYSV
-239 KRKKLKQITE
+239 KRKKLEQITE
-249 FKNADIKQLA
+249 FKNADIKQLGS
-259 TNGKQLVFEQN
+259 NGKQLVFEQN
-270 GDLFTFDL
+270 GDLYTFDIASEKL
-278 ATEQQQQLSITV
+278 QPLSISV

-299 KWQNVGDKARSASLS
+299 KWQNVGKKANSASLS
-314 PTGKRAVMASRGEI
+314 PTGKRAMMASRGEI
-328 FTVPIEH
+328 FTIPVEY

-340 LTKSSD
+340 LTQTSD
-346 AADRAPIWSPKGD
+346 AADRAPIWSPNGD

-377 SQDGLAEIQSIAI
+377 SQDGLSELQTIAI
-390 GESKMAWEPTWSPDG
+390 GKSNMAWEPTWSPDG

-419 LELATKS
+419 LEIATKTL
-426 IKTID
+426 ITFD
-431 IGGNNLER
+431 TGGTNLER
-439 GRSDLAWSPDSNA
+439 GRNDLVWSPDSNA

-463 QQIKIYSVDTQQ
+463 KQIKIYSVDTKQ
-475 THFLTNKFANSLS
+475 THFLTNRFANSLS

-515 SSMGADSEYAPYIV
+515 SSMGADSEYAPYVV
-529 SLLVGETSPFAPRS
+529 SLLADETSPFAPRS
-543 DEEDIEEESIEENG
+543 DEENTEEEGI
-557 VEDEDVGVS
+557 D
-566 KKDEEELTQESTDN
+566 KKDIDKKDI
-580 DDGAQDKDDEKS
+580 DDDAEPSGKSDEAEDKAQDKN
-592 GKDAVEKI
+592 GKESAI
-600 KIEFKNIERR
+600 KTIERINIDFENIERR

-625 TAPEGTVFF
+625 TAAEGTVFF
-634 AKRHGQGRDVELL
+634 AKRQQKDRDLELL
-647 KFDLGS
+647 KFDLKS
-653 REAESFIVG
+653 RKAEPFIEG

-685 VDADISKAK
+685 VDADKPTAK
-694 TDKPLDTQL
+694 TDKPIDTKL
-703 MMNLDREK
+703 MMSLDRQK
-711 EWRQMFVEAWRYQRD
+711 EWRQIFVEAWRYQRD

-739 EVFTRY
+739 EVFNRY
-745 EPLVKYIKHR
+745 EPLVKHIKHR

-774 FVFGGDYPKTEKA
+774 FVFGGDYPKTQKA
-787 RAGLLGANLSVKEGR
+787 RAGLLGADLLVKEGH
-802 WQLNRI
+802 WQFDRI

-823 QPGLKVVQGRY
+823 QPGLKVAQGHY
-834 LVGVNGNELT
+834 LVGVNGKELT
-844 SADNPYKFL
+844 SADNPYEFL
-853 DGTADQQT
+853 DGTVDQQT
-861 VLHINDKPSFKDAWQ
+861 VLHINDKPSFSEAWQ

-909 AYVWLPNT
+909 AYVWVPNT

-960 KLRAAIT
+960 KLRAALT
-967 NEVPNGKPFLLP
+967 NEVPNGKPLLLP

-1060 PDVEVYQDAKSLAK
+1060 PDIEVYQDAQSLAK
-1074 GEDPQLLRG
+1074 GDDPQLLAG
-1083 VKELMKQL
+1083 VKELLRQL
-1091 KKTRAKQVTPPKYS
+1091 KKIKVKPVIPPKYS
-1105 TPAIQN
+1105 TPATQN

>member
-1 MIKFLPWLMVVAS
+1 MIKCLLLLLVLTS
-14 MFILPKS
+14 LFILPQS
-21 FAQET
+21 VAQET
-26 RLLRQPSIS
+26 RMLRQPSIS
-35 DSQIA
+35 DSHIV

-45 DIWITDLS
+45 DLWVADLS
-53 GQNSKRLTST
+53 GQNSRRLTST
-63 AAVESHPHF
+63 AAVESQPHF
-72 SPDGKSL
+72 SPDGQHI

-95 SSGGQTNR
+95 SSGGQATR

-114 GWTPDGLKVL
+114 GWTPDGQKVL

-135 INRLWTI
+135 INRLWTLPL
-142 SADGGPAELVLNQ
+142 DGGPAELVLNQ

-191 LVVIDLANLKET
+191 LVVVDLASLKET

-216 WVNDTIYFLSDRDW
+216 WVNDTVYFLSDRDW

-239 KRKKLKQITE
+239 KRKKLKQITT

-259 TNGKQLVFEQN
+259 SNGKQLVLEQN
-270 GDLFTFDL
+270 GDLYTFDL
-278 ATEQQQQLSITV
+278 ASEQLQKLSITV

-299 KWQNVGDKARSASLS
+299 KWLDVVDKAGSASLS
-314 PTGKRAVMASRGEI
+314 PKGKRALMASRGEI
-328 FTVPIEH
+328 FTVPVEH

-340 LTKSSD
+340 LTQTSD

-370 GYQLMLQ
+370 GYQLILQ
-377 SQDGLAEIQSIAI
+377 SQDGLSDLTSIAI

-419 LELATKS
+419 LELATEN
-426 IKTID
+426 IITVD
-431 IGGNNLER
+431 TGGTNLER
-439 GRSDLAWSPDSNA
+439 GANDLAWSPDSNA

-463 QQIKIYSVDTQQ
+463 QQIKMYVVDTQK
-475 THFLTNKFANSLS
+475 THFLTNKFANSIS
-488 PAWDQNSKYLYFL
+488 PAWDQNSQYLYFL

-515 SSMGADSEYAPYIV
+515 SSMGVVSEYAPYVV
-529 SLLVGETSPFAPRS
+529 SLLADQISPFAPRS
-543 DEEDIEEESIEENG
+543 DEEEIEEADAKEDDKESVKENTDS
-557 VEDEDVGVS
+557 END
-566 KKDEEELTQESTDN
+566 TQE
-580 DDGAQDKDDEKS
+580 
-592 GKDAVEKI
+592 KDAEASPKETIKKI
-600 KIEFKNIERR
+600 DIAFDGIERR
-610 ILPLPMPA
+610 ILPLPMQA
-618 GNYAFTL
+618 GEYVFTL
-625 TAPEGTVFF
+625 TGPEGNVFF
-634 AKRHGQGRDVELL
+634 AKRQGQGRDIELL
-647 KFDLGS
+647 KFDLKS
-653 REAESFIVG
+653 RKAKPFIGG
-662 IQSASISADHKKLLV
+662 IQSASISADHKKMLV

-685 VDADISKAK
+685 VDADKPNAK
-694 TDKPLDTQL
+694 TDKPLKAQL
-703 MMNLDREK
+703 MMSLERHK

-726 YFYDKNMHGRDWN
+726 YFYDKNMHGRDWE
-739 EVFTRY
+739 EVFSRY
-745 EPLVKYIKHR
+745 EPLVKHIKHR
-755 ADLTYLLDMV
+755 SDLSYLLDMV

-774 FVFGGDYPKTEKA
+774 FVFGGDFPKTEKA
-787 RAGLLGANLSVKEGR
+787 RAGLLGADLAVKEGY
-802 WQLNRI
+802 WQLSRI

-823 QPGLKVVQGRY
+823 QPGLKVAQGQY
-834 LVGVNGNELT
+834 LVGVNGRELT
-844 SADNPYKFL
+844 SADNPYEFL
-853 DGTADQQT
+853 DGTVDQQT
-861 VLHINDKPSFKDAWQ
+861 VLHINDKPSFSESWQ
-876 ITVKPTGNERALRQ
+876 ITVKPTANETALRQ

-902 KLSDGKL
+902 ELSNGKL
-909 AYVWLPNT
+909 AYVWVPNT

-948 LLDDYMVDLMNR
+948 LLDDYMVDLMSR
-960 KLRAAIT
+960 KLRAALT
-967 NEVPNGKPFLLP
+967 NEVPNGKPLLLP

-1018 WGGLVKSSVHYRLVD
+1018 WGGLVKSSVHYGLVD

-1042 AVFDPLNN
+1042 AVFDPINN
-1050 KWVGENIGIA
+1050 QWVGENIGIA
-1060 PDVEVYQDAKSLAK
+1060 PDIEVYQDAISMAK

-1083 VKELMKQL
+1083 VQELMKQL
-1091 KKTRAKQVTPPKYS
+1091 KKTKPKPVTPPKFP
-1105 TPAIQN
+1105 TPATQD